1 MAIIVTEENCI
12 HVNDALIPKNG
23 STVSLMV
30 NGVRLKGGW
39 GIMDILVDGSTI
51 DGEDVS
57 SANELFEY
65 FKANSFNDGGGDGTV
80 GVADITGLNAG
91 NLIFGGASGNEQR
104 KLLPSDI
111 NTNTNYRVF
120 TGNSNNDFGYITI
133 GQNTPVQ
140 ASVAVRTVTGALK
153 ANTAVASDDLVTLSQ
168 FQGIVNDTL
177 TNAETSITLQALY
190 ASQVVGTVVTAPTAL
205 TEYTKISPTQW
216 SKKTI
221 EII

>member
-80 GVADITGLNAG
+80 GVAGITGLEAG
-91 NLIFGGASGNEQR
+91 NFIIGGDEGNEQR
-104 KLLPSDI
+104 KIRAADLGMTVGGQMIARAGSGGG
-111 NTNTNYRVF
+111 F
-120 TGNSNNDFGYITI
+120 TYYFAAVNPGNSN
-133 GQNTPVQ
+133 V
-140 ASVAVRTVTGALK
+140 VVRTPTGQGKFNA
-153 ANTAVASDDLVTLSQ
+153 AVNSDEAVVLSQ

-177 TNAETSITLQALY
+177 SNSETSVTLQALY
-190 ASQVVGTVVTAPTAL
+190 ADAVVGTTVTAPTAL
-205 TEYTKISPTQW
+205 TEYTKYSVGLW
-216 SKKTI
+216 KKRTI
-221 EII
+221 EAI